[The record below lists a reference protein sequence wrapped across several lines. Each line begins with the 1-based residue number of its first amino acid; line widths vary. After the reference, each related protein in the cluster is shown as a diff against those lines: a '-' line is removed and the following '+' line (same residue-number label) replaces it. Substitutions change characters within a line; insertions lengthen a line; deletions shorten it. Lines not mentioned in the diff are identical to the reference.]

1 MPASETGV
9 VDAVEDDEPEYGRR
23 DEPTAESVFAHS
35 GAHHDDED
43 ED

>member
-9 VDAVEDDEPEYGRR
+9 VEAQEEEPAYAHS
-23 DEPTAESVFAHS
+23 EPTAASVF
-35 GAHHDDED
+35 AHHDDEHDD